1 MLSLLAGELED
12 IHGVQALEL
21 EVLENHMLTQFLVRT
36 LQVL

>member
-12 IHGVQALEL
+12 IHGVPAAEP
-21 EVLENHMLTQFLVRT
+21 EVLENLMLTQFLVRT